1 MKLTKEKKTGIT
13 DNVKTIAELLDAS
26 LIAYRN
32 RYFARIYEGDG
43 ERYLTFHDLYNDV
56 GRLMHSFA
64 NKKKDHIAFIC
75 DFSYEFIALFLAVIR
90 SGNIAIPINPNLNKE
105 DLLNKIRFADINH
118 IFIDRKYANLFLDN
132 SMNNTATR
140 ISEIKSF
147 YSTEVLSEI
156 TGQHNC
162 NTDPGACAAMFF
174 TSGTTNKSKLVMLT
188 QKNLISNITSL
199 CKHVNFSENDSLIP
213 CLPNYHV
220 LGIITG
226 IFSALV
232 VGGTLCISRGP
243 GRFFD
248 DMQHYRPSI
257 MVIVPAIAK
266 TIYQKIMNE
275 VKFTGQESKLKKTIA
290 LSNRFRKNKI
300 DLRSILFRKVL
311 NKFGGNIRMILCGGA
326 SLDSDTIRFFEAIG
340 IDFLQAYGLTECS
353 PVVSLNQPLSNNP
366 ESCGKVIPGVQVRIK
381 EDIILVKGDN
391 VFLGYYKDDVA
402 TLGAFEDGWF
412 ITSDVGYLDKQDY
425 LHVVGRVDD
434 LIVLSNGENINPVTI
449 ETIIKESSSY
459 ISDIVVF
466 RQRSDSDKLS
476 AAIIPSE
483 LKNSGDRKAL
493 LDNIRIELSRVNS
506 TLPSF
511 QRIQKF
517 FVVNDF
523 IDKTGFGK
531 IKRESI
537 TSILTEENIV

>member
-1 MKLTKEKKTGIT
+1 
-13 DNVKTIAELLDAS
+13 
-26 LIAYRN
+26 
-32 RYFARIYEGDG
+32 
-43 ERYLTFHDLYNDV
+43 
-56 GRLMHSFA
+56 
-64 NKKKDHIAFIC
+64 
-75 DFSYEFIALFLAVIR
+75 
-90 SGNIAIPINPNLNKE
+90 
-105 DLLNKIRFADINH
+105 
-118 IFIDRKYANLFLDN
+118 
-132 SMNNTATR
+132 
-140 ISEIKSF
+140 
-147 YSTEVLSEI
+147 
-156 TGQHNC
+156 
-162 NTDPGACAAMFF
+162 
-174 TSGTTNKSKLVMLT
+174 MLT
-188 QKNLISNITSL
+188 QRNLISNITSL
-199 CKHVNFSENDSLIP
+199 CKHVSFSENDSLIP

-243 GRFFD
+243 GRFYE
-248 DMQHYRPSI
+248 DMQYYRPSI

-275 VKFTGQESKLKKTIA
+275 VKFYGQENKLKKAIA
-290 LSNRFRKNKI
+290 LSNSLRKNKI
-300 DLRSILFRKVL
+300 DLRSILFRKVR

-353 PVVSLNQPLSNNP
+353 PVVSLNQPLFNNP
-366 ESCGKVIPGVQVRIK
+366 ESCGKVIPGVQVKIK
-381 EDIILVKGDN
+381 EDIIFVKGDN
-391 VFLGYYKDDVA
+391 VFLGYYKDDAA

-434 LIVLSNGENINPVTI
+434 LIVLSNGENINPVAI
-449 ETIIKESSSY
+449 ETIIKASSSY
-459 ISDIVVF
+459 ISDIVIF
-466 RQRSDSDKLS
+466 RQWSDSDKLS

-483 LKNSGDRKAL
+483 LRKNNVDRKAL

-523 IDKTGFGK
+523 IDKTDFGK
-531 IKRESI
+531 SKRENI